1 MNAQNE
7 REKPI
12 RLIVSDLDGTL
23 LGPDGLLPQHI
34 HILEEI
40 ERLRECGIGF
50 TIISG
55 RPRPFLQEISNT
67 LGITLPIV
75 ACNGGIVMQRGQILV
90 QESFPLRAVRKLMEK
105 ARALH
110 ATVLYYHDDMAW
122 ALEETPW
129 IVKQKGTVR
138 EFTLHIPEESEW
150 EHGLLE
156 KISILYKDQR
166 HVFQEIK
173 PYLDELDTQLSI
185 VRYGEN
191 SCEIMAKGVD
201 KSMGLLAIS
210 KLTGI
215 PIGQIMAIGDDENDI
230 GMLRLAGIG
239 VAVANASPRS
249 KSAATYL
256 CGATHTEGVI
266 EAMHLIC

>member
-1 MNAQNE
+1 MNANNE

-23 LGPDGLLPQHI
+23 LDPDGQLPL
-34 HILEEI
+34 HILDEI
-40 ERLRECGIGF
+40 ARLREIGIGF

-55 RPRPFLQEISNT
+55 RPRPFLQELSTT
-67 LGITLPIV
+67 LGINLPIV
-75 ACNGGIVMQRGQILV
+75 ACNGGVVMQNGQILV
-90 QESFPLRAVRKLMEK
+90 QESFPMRTTRKIMEK
-105 ARALH
+105 ARALK
-110 ATVLYYHDDMAW
+110 ATVLYYHDDKAFAM
-122 ALEETPW
+122 EETPW

-150 EHGLLE
+150 EYGFLE
-156 KISILYKDQR
+156 KISILYKGQR
-166 HVFQEIK
+166 QIFQEIK
-173 PYLDELDTQLSI
+173 PYLDELHTQLSI

-210 KLTGI
+210 KITCI
-215 PIGQIMAIGDDENDI
+215 PIDQIMVIGDDENDI
-230 GMLRLAGIG
+230 GMLREAGIG
-239 VAVANASPRS
+239 VAVANASLGA

-256 CGATHTEGVI
+256 CEASHTDGVI
-266 EAMHLIC
+266 EAIHLIS

>member
-1 MNAQNE
+1 MNTNNE
-7 REKPI
+7 RGNPI

-23 LGPDGLLPQHI
+23 LDPDGQLPLQ
-34 HILEEI
+34 ILDEI
-40 ERLRECGIGF
+40 ERLRKIGIGF

-55 RPRPFLQEISNT
+55 RPRPFLQEVSNA
-67 LGITLPIV
+67 LDITLPLV
-75 ACNGGIVMQRGQILV
+75 ACNGGVVMQRGKILV
-90 QESFPLRAVRKLMEK
+90 QESFPMHAVRKLMEK
-105 ARALH
+105 ARALK
-110 ATVLYYHDDMAW
+110 ATVLYYHDDKASAM
-122 ALEETPW
+122 EETPW

-138 EFTLHIPEESEW
+138 EFTLHIPEKSEW
-150 EHGLLE
+150 DHGLLE
-156 KISILYKDQR
+156 KISILYKGQP
-166 HVFQEIK
+166 HVYQEIK

-215 PIGQIMAIGDDENDI
+215 PIDQIMAIGDDENDI

-256 CGATHTEGVI
+256 CEASHTAGVI
-266 EAMHLIC
+266 EAMHLIS